1 MSAPTSD
8 GFRFDRALV
17 VAGALVLVVAGLRA
31 ASAVFLPVL
40 FALFLT
46 ILSLPVLEALRG
58 RRVPA
63 PLAVLVT
70 VVLVIAVLVGVGSV
84 LSVSVRSVTESLPQ
98 YQSRVVDA
106 IDATGTWFEARGM
119 PVSDWLVVEALDLSA
134 VAVLVGNTF
143 REVARLV
150 SSMLLVLL
158 TLVFMLWEAVVLPEK
173 LRAADHLGPVDL
185 ARWTDAIDRIQ
196 RYLALKTAISLATGV
211 LVGLWVAL
219 LGLDFALFWG
229 FVAFV
234 LNYIPNFGSILA
246 SLPAIAL
253 ALVQLGTPR
262 ALAVAAGYLA
272 INVLIGNLIEP
283 AVMGRGLR
291 LSPLAIF
298 LGLLFWGWLWGPLGA
313 ILSVPLTVSLK
324 IVFESTAR
332 LRWLSVLFD
341 RRPARR

>member
-1 MSAPTSD
+1 MTAPASER
-8 GFRFDRALV
+8 FPFDRAILV
-17 VAGALVLVVAGLRA
+17 TGALVLVVAGLEA

-40 FALFLT
+40 LALFLT
-46 ILSLPVLEALRG
+46 ILSLPLLEGLRA

-63 PLAVLVT
+63 PLAVLLT
-70 VVLVIAVLVGVGSV
+70 VVAVMAVLGVVAVVLSASVGSI
-84 LSVSVRSVTESLPQ
+84 TESLPQ
-98 YQSRVVDA
+98 YEERVRDA
-106 IDATGTWFEARGM
+106 IAATGAWFEARGM

-158 TLVFMLWEAVVLPEK
+158 TMVFMLWESVVLPEK
-173 LRAADHLGPVDL
+173 LRAADSPGPVDL
-185 ARWTDAIDRIQ
+185 ARWTDAIERIQ
-196 RYLALKTAISLATGV
+196 RYLALKTAISLATGL

-262 ALAVAAGYLA
+262 AIAVAAGYLA

-324 IVFESTAR
+324 IVFESTER